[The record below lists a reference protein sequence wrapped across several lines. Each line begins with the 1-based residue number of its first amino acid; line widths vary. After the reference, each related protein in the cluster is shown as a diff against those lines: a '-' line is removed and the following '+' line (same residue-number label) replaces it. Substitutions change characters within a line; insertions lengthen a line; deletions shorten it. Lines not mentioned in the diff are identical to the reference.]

1 MPHQVQLLRANPC
14 DRADPLSRAVWCLP
28 AVVAR
33 LNNGNATLIERWN
46 GSLVPSPAA
55 L

>member
-1 MPHQVQLLRANPC
+1 LRGVHVDDQVG
-14 DRADPLSRAVWCLP
+14 VT
-28 AVVAR
+28 R
-33 LNNGNATLIERWN
+33 LNNGNATLIEHWN